1 MKQLTNF
8 LLISSFC
15 LGVSSCTSED
25 IISDVPIGKTNIN
38 ETSLQNA
45 NEKDVPEQTL
55 QNLMKLSDY
64 LNVPITRNGNEVYP
78 EWYGGEYVDENG
90 NIVVLATSIPN
101 QEKTTIEKNISN
113 LVFKK
118 CENSYSELQKIMH
131 QIRNKAENKDD
142 FIYDNVAFY
151 GIDIKS
157 NSVQVGLFHNTEDNV
172 LSFKKRIVN
181 SPLLTFVEC
190 IEIKNNA
197 NNDLIC
203 GGTIS
208 NQFANASI
216 GYRAKDKNG
225 KIGIVTAG
233 HFVVDGQAIYS
244 PLNLN
249 TPIGSCT
256 ESLFNEGTVDAA
268 FCQILASN
276 FIPSNKIDFMTNPE
290 KDTLSTDVVTYF
302 GAGTYLNMI
311 GSVSKKIVS
320 GTIDNPSYDLPSD
333 VSGSKILLTNTLLMN
348 YEGKEGD
355 SGGVLYQLTK
365 SNNKR
370 TTAAIHSKTITIKYS
385 DGSIKKQSVACKA
398 SDINK
403 IFNLKR
409 Y

>member
-1 MKQLTNF
+1 MKQLTHL
-8 LLISSFC
+8 LLIGSLCFGA
-15 LGVSSCTSED
+15 LSCTSED
-25 IISDVPIGKTNIN
+25 IFDISHRETNIKGM
-38 ETSLQNA
+38 SLQNA
-45 NEKDVPEQTL
+45 DEKDVPEHTL
-55 QNLMKLSDY
+55 QDLIKLSGY
-64 LNVPITRNGNEVYP
+64 LNIPVTRNGNEVYP

-90 NIVVLATSIPN
+90 HIVVLAKTIPS
-101 QEKTTIEKNISN
+101 QERTAIEKNISD
-113 LVFKK
+113 LVFKQ
-118 CENSYSELQKIMH
+118 CANSYSSLQDVMF

-157 NSVQVGLFHNTEDNV
+157 NSVQVGLFHNTEDNI
-172 LSFKKRIVN
+172 LAFKRRVVD

-190 IEIKNNA
+190 VEIKDNA

-208 NQFANASI
+208 NKFANASI

-256 ESLFNEGTVDAA
+256 ESLYNEGTVDAA

-276 FIPSNKIDFMTNPE
+276 FIPSNKIDFMANPE
-290 KDTLSTDVVTYF
+290 KDTLSTDVATYF
-302 GAGTYLNMI
+302 GVGTYLNMI

-320 GTIDNPSYDLPSD
+320 GTIDNSSYDLPSD
-333 VSGSKILLTNTLLMN
+333 VSGTKILLTNTLLMN

-365 SNNKR
+365 STNKR
-370 TTAAIHSKTITIKYS
+370 ATAAIHSKTITIKYS
-385 DGSIKKQSVACKA
+385 DGSVKKQSIACKA